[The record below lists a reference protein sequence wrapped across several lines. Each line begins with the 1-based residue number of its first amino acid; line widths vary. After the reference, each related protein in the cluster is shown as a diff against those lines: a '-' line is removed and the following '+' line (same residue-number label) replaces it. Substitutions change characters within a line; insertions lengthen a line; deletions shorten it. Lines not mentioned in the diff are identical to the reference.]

1 MKPTTERNPKNII
14 LYYGTNDIND
24 DVELLNID
32 EEIVELAKSIKK
44 DRSSN
49 VTVPG
54 SVPRYGKL
62 NKTVKSV
69 NGLLRICCRN
79 TDILFVGDENVN
91 PINS

>member
-44 DRSSN
+44 IVA
-49 VTVPG
+49 VT
-54 SVPRYGKL
+54 
-62 NKTVKSV
+62 
-69 NGLLRICCRN
+69 
-79 TDILFVGDENVN
+79 
-91 PINS
+91 